1 MSDKRYEANIIRA
14 TAVEPANNLQT
25 TSAPGVWSI
34 DEVVELQKKDK
45 WPTVGNVTTDV
56 ADVFSTYLYEGTGS
70 AQTITN
76 GVDLSGEGG
85 LVWFKSRESSGGHTW
100 YDTVRG
106 VEKAIYSNNTNAQA
120 STGSGVGLTAF
131 NSNGFSVG
139 TSWVGE
145 NTNNDDVVSWTFRK
159 APKFFDVVTWTGNG
173 VNGRTISHNLGSVP
187 GMIIVK
193 SYGTTEGWI
202 VYHRGM
208 DASSPEDYAM
218 FLNLTNARATETY
231 WNNTA
236 PTSTGFTV
244 SNNVKLNG
252 GSGQTYVAYLFAH
265 NNSDGEFGPNQDQ
278 DIIKCGSFTSD
289 GTDTITLGFEPQW
302 LLVKET
308 NGTSGWYMWDSMR
321 GWQVGD
327 VGNNNDPYIYANS
340 TNAESDFTVDVGF
353 PTATGFETK
362 NFGAGDYMYM
372 AIRRG
377 PLATPTSATDVFAIS
392 YRVGGPPNAVSGFPV
407 DMGLFTKKASSDNKY
422 IGARLMEDQR
432 LYTNL
437 NNAEGSSSELAF
449 DYQNGFINRSDTST
463 DTIHWMWKRAPG
475 YFDVCCYSGTGSART
490 VSHNLGVAPEMMWV
504 KRRDT
509 TGSWMVYHKGLNG
522 GTNPEQYVIY
532 LEATEAENQGGSGVW
547 NNTAPTSSVFSVNN
561 NNGVN
566 NSSGTY
572 IAYLFATVAG
582 VSKVGSYTGSSSA
595 VNVDCGF
602 TSGARFI
609 LIKRTNTSGD
619 GWFVFDSTRGIVSG
633 NDPFIYLNDTQSEF
647 TSYDAIDPYS
657 AGFTVTTALAGLN
670 TNGSTYIFYA
680 IA

>member
-1 MSDKRYEANIIRA
+1 MMIVKR
-14 TAVEPANNLQT
+14 
-25 TSAPGVWSI
+25 TSSTEDW
-34 DEVVELQKKDK
+34 
-45 WPTVGNVTTDV
+45 TV
-56 ADVFSTYLYEGTGS
+56 YH
-70 AQTITN
+70 
-76 GVDLSGEGG
+76 
-85 LVWFKSRESSGGHTW
+85 RSSGATK
-100 YDTVRG
+100 YFTL
-106 VEKAIYSNNTNAQA
+106 NNTNAEA
-120 STGSGVGLTAF
+120 T
-131 NSNGFSVG
+131 FSQVWG
-139 TSWVGE
+139 
-145 NTNNDDVVSWTFRK
+145 D
-159 APKFFDVVTWTGNG
+159 
-173 VNGRTISHNLGSVP
+173 
-187 GMIIVK
+187 
-193 SYGTTEGWI
+193 TE
-202 VYHRGM
+202 
-208 DASSPEDYAM
+208 
-218 FLNLTNARATETY
+218 
-231 WNNTA
+231 
-236 PTSTGFTV
+236 PTSTQFTV
-244 SNNVKLNG
+244 GNTARVNT
-252 GSGQTYVAYLFAH
+252 SGETYVAYLFAH
-265 NNSDGEFGPNQDQ
+265 NDSDGDFGLTNDQ
-278 DIIKCGSFTSD
+278 DIIKCGSYT
-289 GTDTITLGFEPQW
+289 TDASADATINLGFEPQW

-340 TNAESDFTVDVGF
+340 ANAESDFTVDVGF

-407 DMGLFTKKASSDNKY
+407 DMGLFTNKASSDNKY

>member
-45 WPTVGNVTTDV
+45 WPTVGNVPTDV
-56 ADVFSTYLYEGTGS
+56 ADVFSIYLYEGTGS

-85 LVWFKSRESSGGHTW
+85 LVWIKNRENQFQDHSLF
-100 YDTVRG
+100 DTTRSPSYVL
-106 VEKAIYSNNTNAQA
+106 YSNTTSASSLSASRFSSFNTN
-120 STGSGVGLTAF
+120 
-131 NSNGFSVG
+131 GFTVG
-139 TSWVGE
+139 TDTS
-145 NTNNDDVVSWTFRK
+145 TNESGKDIVSWTFRK
-159 APKFFDVVTWTGNG
+159 APKFFDVVTYSGTGSAQSINH
-173 VNGRTISHNLGSVP
+173 SLGQSP
-187 GMIIVK
+187 GMIIIK
-193 SYGTTEGWI
+193 STSNTENWQVWHRSVTGNLELDNTSAVNSSSIRITAVSSTDFTLGT
-202 VYHRGM
+202 
-208 DASSPEDYAM
+208 
-218 FLNLTNARATETY
+218 F
-231 WNNTA
+231 NT
-236 PTSTGFTV
+236 
-244 SNNVKLNG
+244 SN
-252 GSGQTYVAYLFAH
+252 GSGQTYVAYVFAH
-265 NNSDGEFGPNQDQ
+265 NDGDGEFGPNQDQ

-340 TNAESDFTVDVGF
+340 ANAESDFTVDVGF

-407 DMGLFTKKASSDNKY
+407 DMGLFTNKASSDNKY